1 MISLAA
7 SLSPVP
13 EVDDYRL
20 SQLSSDTTFKN
31 SNKTIKALIH
41 KQNDQNDEYYKRIET
56 GGSESDY
63 GTTQDEY
70 SLADQQ
76 TDRSVGNE
84 INARESVIISVPT
97 MLRQDDEITDCGD
110 SIYNQ
115 NYSIHSFENNKNL
128 NNYSKQNNT
137 IIIGHCQIDFQ
148 PLDPKLLLKSTDKS
162 LLADHQQFYS
172 YSQSIYDSGFF
183 DDQTMYSSP
192 GTTILSDESE
202 DDKKENLKT
211 SNRQKRKQ

>member
-1 MISLAA
+1 LISLAA